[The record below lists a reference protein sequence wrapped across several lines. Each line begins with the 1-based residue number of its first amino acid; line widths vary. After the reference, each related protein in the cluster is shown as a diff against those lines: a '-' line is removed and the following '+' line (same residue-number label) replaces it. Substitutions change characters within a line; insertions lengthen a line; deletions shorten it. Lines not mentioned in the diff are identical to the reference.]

1 MLLCKT
7 PCRIQGVYQERT
19 NTLTF
24 VLKGGGGVGGLFRHG
39 CYTDFLH
46 CHLCFKIHTL
56 VIIIIIHS
64 V

>member
-24 VLKGGGGVGGLFRHG
+24 VLKRGGWWVV
-39 CYTDFLH
+39 
-46 CHLCFKIHTL
+46 CFVMDVIQISFIVIYVLKYIH
-56 VIIIIIHS
+56 
-64 V
+64 